1 MRDGRRYVGPTSG
14 VILLNEDMPK
24 VYKSCQIHSIID
36 GIKHLYQWQERMNC
50 LKHISCYDMLVRF
63 QFAEVHK
70 SLDQV
75 YGVVIHR
82 SWFEV

>member
-1 MRDGRRYVGPTSG
+1 
-14 VILLNEDMPK
+14 
-24 VYKSCQIHSIID
+24 
-36 GIKHLYQWQERMNC
+36 MNC
-50 LKHISCYDMLVRF
+50 LKHISCYDMLVLF

-82 SWFEV
+82 GWFEVQQYWLDYITNATKKVVHVFWKDEIQEKCGNLPHMHCVVAMDLPH